1 MLVVFDRGLSH
12 PNVQRAKH
20 PMNTTTKVIGI
31 VVMVG
36 ALAFVALYGI
46 TYIIIT
52 GKWEPMN
59 G

>member
-1 MLVVFDRGLSH
+1 VFDRGLSH
-12 PNVQRAKH
+12 PNIRIAKE
-20 PMNTTTKVIGI
+20 NTVRKAGTIIITALGI
-31 VVMVG
+31 
-36 ALAFVALYGI
+36 AAICFVALYGI

>member
-1 MLVVFDRGLSH
+1 
-12 PNVQRAKH
+12 
-20 PMNTTTKVIGI
+20 MNKVTKVIGI

-36 ALAFVALYGI
+36 AIAFVALYGI